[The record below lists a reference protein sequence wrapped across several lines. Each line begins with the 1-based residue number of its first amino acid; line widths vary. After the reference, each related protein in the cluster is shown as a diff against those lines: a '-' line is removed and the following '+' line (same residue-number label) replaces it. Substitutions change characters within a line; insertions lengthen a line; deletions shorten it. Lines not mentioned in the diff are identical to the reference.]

1 MAIFSGKIIEA
12 YFTNPEHKTI
22 EVIYKEG
29 EKAIAH
35 FLTVDY
41 EHPDYK
47 DLIKE
52 YDLEIIQKNTEQ
64 RSKKYEEQAKKAV
77 KDLGLQAWKKAN
89 KDQNNEII
97 KKNVIEN
104 EMINLLLKFNENDKQ
119 HTDFLFSIK
128 LNIFETDEVKN
139 SKDESIKTKIRQSKT
154 PLDVIN
160 ESKKLFAK

>member
-1 MAIFSGKIIEA
+1 M
-12 YFTNPEHKTI
+12 
-22 EVIYKEG
+22 
-29 EKAIAH
+29 
-35 FLTVDY
+35 
-41 EHPDYK
+41 
-47 DLIKE
+47 
-52 YDLEIIQKNTEQ
+52 
-64 RSKKYEEQAKKAV
+64 
-77 KDLGLQAWKKAN
+77 GLQAWKKAN